1 MSNSVSPV
9 RAVRRL
15 LSATAGLVLSVL
27 ATTALAQPARL
38 EPDQL
43 IRFSDA
49 EGRTI
54 DGGVWLPSDF
64 GDGQPRPLVVMSHG
78 NGGWFKGHSDTARAL
93 ADAGMVVAALT
104 HPGDNYLDQS
114 GSIRLTDRAPQL
126 SALIDHMTGG
136 WSGSEGIDSA
146 RIGAFGFSAGGF
158 TVTSIIGGE
167 ANGAAILEHCE
178 AYPEMFACRLIV
190 LMGGLDLEGWRPE
203 ARDPRVGAAVIA
215 APALGYAFTE
225 DSLSEVSIPVQL
237 WQAARDEVLPA
248 PFNVEPIR
256 DGLGRVP
263 DYHRVEG
270 AGHYDFLQPCAPE
283 MMVELAQLCTS
294 AEGFDRSA
302 FKAAFNTEVVRFF
315 RAALGV
321 S

>member
-1 MSNSVSPV
+1 MSNSVSLV
-9 RAVRRL
+9 RAVRRI
-15 LSATAGLVLSVL
+15 LSATAGLVLSIL

-49 EGRTI
+49 EGRVI

-64 GDGQPRPLVVMSHG
+64 ADGPARPLVVMSHG

-126 SALIDHMTGG
+126 SALIDHMTGD
-136 WSGSEGIDSA
+136 WSGSEGIDPA

-167 ANGAAILEHCE
+167 ADGSAILEHCE
-178 AYPEMFACRLIV
+178 AYPELFACRLIV
-190 LMGGLDLEGWRPE
+190 LMGGIDLGGWRPE
-203 ARDPRVGAAVIA
+203 ARDPRVDAAVIA
-215 APALGYAFTE
+215 APALGYAFTD

-237 WQAARDEVLPA
+237 WQAEGDDILPA

-256 DGLGRVP
+256 DGLGRAP
-263 DYHRVEG
+263 EYHRVSG
-270 AGHYDFLQPCAPE
+270 AGHYDFLQPCTLE
-283 MMVELAQLCTS
+283 MRVELPQLCAS
-294 AEGFDRSA
+294 EEGFDRAA
-302 FKAAFNTEVVRFF
+302 FKATFNAEVVRFF
-315 RAALGV
+315 REALGV
-321 S
+321 R